1 MRVRNAVRRIGW
13 SVRHTFRHRLRG
25 ELYAPA
31 PGHHS
36 RGLAAALSG
45 VVGSSL
51 IWCSCGRLLAPI
63 VFSDGEHAA
72 EIVALACCDCE
83 RSLPVAVGV
92 LVGDQEPVAPP

>member
-1 MRVRNAVRRIGW
+1 MRGWMRRVFG
-13 SVRHTFRHRLRG
+13 RRRG
-25 ELYAPA
+25 GVYAPA
-31 PGHHS
+31 PGHQS
-36 RGLAAALSG
+36 RSFAAALSG

-63 VFSDGEHAA
+63 VFSDGEQAV

-92 LVGDQEPVAPP
+92 LIGDQEPAAPQ

>member
-1 MRVRNAVRRIGW
+1 MRVRNAVRRIGRR
-13 SVRHTFRHRLRG
+13 VRNTFRRRQRAG
-25 ELYAPA
+25 VYAPA
-31 PGHHS
+31 TPGHQS

-72 EIVALACCDCE
+72 EIIALASRGVGGFGLLHSD
-83 RSLPVAVGV
+83 AVPRRC
-92 LVGDQEPVAPP
+92 VGRKP

>member
-1 MRVRNAVRRIGW
+1 MRLIEHTARRIGRKLRRILGR
-13 SVRHTFRHRLRG
+13 RHG
-25 ELYAPA
+25 AAYAPA
-31 PGHHS
+31 PGHSS
-36 RGLAAALSG
+36 RSLAAALSG

-83 RSLPVAVGV
+83 RSLPVEVGII
-92 LVGDQEPVAPP
+92 LGRGATL